1 MPTKTTTA
9 PRDYCAEIT
18 NKIIEQLERGVKP
31 WVRPWDETA
40 SAGPMAPINAV
51 TGKAYRGINTVILG
65 MDARAFESGDPRW
78 ATFNQGKEKGW
89 NVRKGSKA
97 ATIFFFKPLR
107 IEDEKAEDGERTI
120 AMMRAFSVFHATDF
134 DNIPARVRPTVVDA
148 PWTMPDAAQIILANS
163 GAVIR
168 EGGNRAFYSPGT
180 DHIQLPPT
188 AAYKTAGHA
197 AATALHELAHWTG
210 HPSRLNRDLSGR
222 FGSGAYAQEELRAEL
237 ASVFT
242 GSTVGIPTE
251 IEGHASYIANW
262 LKALKGDKREI
273 FRAAADAQRI
283 TDMQLGFHPAYAAK
297 AKLDAAAQ
305 AAQDEERAAA
315 PAVPAA
321 ALQGFQRGRRAAHGR
336 PAP

>member
-18 NKIIEQLERGVKP
+18 NKIIEQLEQGVKP
-31 WVRPWDETA
+31 WVRPWDDTA
-40 SAGPMAPINAV
+40 AAGAMAPINAV
-51 TGKAYRGINTVILG
+51 TGRAYRGINTIILG
-65 MDARAFESGDPRW
+65 MDGRAFQSGDPRW
-78 ATFNQGKEKGW
+78 ATFNQGKAKGW
-89 NVRKGSKA
+89 NVKKGSKA

-134 DNIPARVRPTVVDA
+134 DGIPARITEA
-148 PWTMPDAAQIILANS
+148 PWTMPDAAQIILTNS
-163 GAVIR
+163 GAAIR

-188 AAYKTAGHA
+188 GSFKTAGHA
-197 AATALHELAHWTG
+197 AATALHELGHWTG

-237 ASVFT
+237 SSVFVGLT
-242 GSTVGIPTE
+242 IGIPTE
-251 IEGHASYIANW
+251 LEHHASYISSW

-273 FRAAADAQRI
+273 FRAAADAERI
-283 TDMQLGFHPAYAAK
+283 KEMELGFHPAYAAQ
-297 AKLDAAAQ
+297 AKLEAAAQ
-305 AAQDEERAAA
+305 AEQDEERAAA
-315 PAVPAA
+315 PAMPAA
-321 ALQGFQRGRRAAHGR
+321 AMTGFQSRRRAAMGPR
-336 PAP
+336 P